1 MSTQSTES
9 GVGTES
15 GAGTESAATA
25 ALRAQVRALM
35 PRAKEDLTAL
45 VSMRSVADPRQF
57 PPEECAKAADFLVHA
72 FTDAGLQDMRRVTTP
87 DGTDAVVGHA
97 PGPEGSPTVL
107 LYCHYDVQ
115 PPLDDGAWTT
125 PPFELTERDGRWYG
139 RGTADCKGNIA
150 MHLTALRAL
159 QAGSGG
165 RGFPVSL
172 KFVAEGSEEQGTGG
186 LERLVPMRPE
196 LFAADC
202 LLICDTGNFALGLPT
217 ATTSLRGLANVVV
230 TVSTLK
236 GAMHSGMFGGPAP
249 DALAALVR
257 ILDSLR
263 DERGATAIKGLAGDG
278 VWDGV
283 AYPVDQFRTDV
294 GALDG
299 VALLGSGSVADEL
312 WARPAVTVLGIDC
325 PPVVGSSAAVQAKV
339 RARVS
344 LRVPP
349 GLDADVALRALT
361 DHLTS
366 AAPWSVRVEVEA
378 EGTGQPFRARTD
390 GPAYRALGAAMREA
404 YGTDMVQSGQGGSI
418 PLCNVLAGQ
427 FPDAEIALIGVE
439 EPGCLIHAPNESVD
453 PGEIEHM
460 ALAEALFLRTYAT
473 PR

>member
-1 MSTQSTES
+1 MTAEAT
-9 GVGTES
+9 G
-15 GAGTESAATA
+15 TA
-25 ALRAQVRALM
+25 ALREKVRALM
-35 PRAKEDLTAL
+35 PRAKEDLAEL

-57 PPEECAKAADFLVHA
+57 PPEECAKTADFLVRA
-72 FTDAGLQDMRRVTTP
+72 FTEAGLSDMRRVTTP

-97 PGPEGSPTVL
+97 PGPEGAPTVL

-115 PPLDDGAWTT
+115 PPLDDDAWRT

-139 RGTADCKGNIA
+139 RGSADCKGNIA

-159 QAGSGG
+159 GGPEG
-165 RGFPVSL
+165 RGFPVNI

-186 LERLVPMRPE
+186 LEQLVPLRPE
-196 LFAADC
+196 LFAADT
-202 LLICDTGNFALGLPT
+202 LLICDTGNFARGLPT
-217 ATTSLRGLANVVV
+217 TTTSLRGLTNVVV

-236 GAMHSGMFGGPAP
+236 GEMHSGMFGGPAP

-263 DERGATAIKGLAGDG
+263 DEHGNTAVKGLAGDG
-278 VWDGV
+278 VWEGV
-283 AYPVDQFRTDV
+283 DYPPEQFRTDV
-294 GALDG
+294 GVLDG
-299 VALLGSGSVADEL
+299 VSLVGTGSVADEL

-349 GLDADVALRALT
+349 GIDADDARRALT

-366 AAPWSVRVEVEA
+366 AAPWGARVEVEPESA
-378 EGTGQPFRARTD
+378 GQPFRARTD
-390 GPAYRALGAAMREA
+390 GPAYRALGSALREA
-404 YGTDMVQSGQGGSI
+404 YGKDMVQSGQGGSI
-418 PLCNVLAGQ
+418 PLCNVLAEH

-453 PGEIEHM
+453 PSEIEHM
-460 ALAEALFLRTYAT
+460 AIAEALFLSSYAT
-473 PR
+473 AR

>member
-1 MSTQSTES
+1 MTAESTPSTQSAE
-9 GVGTES
+9 
-15 GAGTESAATA
+15 TA
-25 ALRAQVRALM
+25 ALRERIRALM
-35 PRAKEDLTAL
+35 PRAKQDLTEL
-45 VSMRSVADPRQF
+45 VAMRSVADPRQF
-57 PPEECAKAADFLVHA
+57 PPEECARTADFLVRA
-72 FTDAGLQDMRRVTTP
+72 FTEAGLTDMRRVTTP
-87 DGTDAVVGHA
+87 DGSDAVVGHA
-97 PGPEGSPTVL
+97 PGPAGSPTVL

-115 PPLDDGAWTT
+115 PPLDDDAWTT

-159 QAGSGG
+159 GG
-165 RGFPVSL
+165 AHGGGFPVSV

-186 LERLVPMRPE
+186 LEELVPRRPD
-196 LFAADC
+196 LFDADC

-217 ATTSLRGLANVVV
+217 ATTSLRGLTNVVV

-236 GAMHSGMFGGPAP
+236 GEMHSGMFGGPAP

-263 DERGATAIKGLAGDG
+263 DEKGNTTVTGLAADG

-283 AYPVDQFRTDV
+283 DYPADQFRADV
-294 GALDG
+294 GALEG
-299 VALLGSGSVADEL
+299 VSLLGTGSVADEL

-349 GLDADVALRALT
+349 GVDADDARRALT
-361 DHLTS
+361 DHLVA
-366 AAPWSVRVEVEA
+366 AAPWGARVEVEA
-378 EGTGQPFRARTD
+378 ESAGQPFRARTD

-404 YGTDMVQSGQGGSI
+404 YGKDMVESGQGGSI
-418 PLCNVLAGQ
+418 PLCNVLAGR

-453 PGEIEHM
+453 PSEIENM
-460 ALAEALFLRTYAT
+460 ALAEALFLRAYAE